1 MRLMLA
7 SRALIAAAALCA
19 GAGLARA
26 DAIDGDWCNP
36 AGKHLVIKG
45 PEITLPD
52 GAQLQGAYT
61 RHSFA
66 YAVPDNQPAAGTPMI
81 LRLVNDETMI
91 AQAYRGGV
99 LPVTWKRC
107 EHVS

>member
-1 MRLMLA
+1 MRSLLFSRMLLAAVVLCLA
-7 SRALIAAAALCA
+7 SAA
-19 GAGLARA
+19 ARA
-26 DAIDGDWCNP
+26 DAIDGDWCS
-36 AGKHLVIKG
+36 AEGKHIVIKG

-52 GAQLQGAYT
+52 GAQLQGNYT

-66 YAVPDNQPAAGTPMI
+66 YVVPENQPAAGTQMI
-81 LRLVNDETMI
+81 ITLVNEDL
-91 AQAYRGGV
+91 AVAKAYRGGT

>member
-1 MRLMLA
+1 MRSLPP
-7 SRALIAAAALCA
+7 SRIFIAAAALC
-19 GAGLARA
+19 LATAVRA

-36 AGKHLVIKG
+36 EGKHIVIKG
-45 PEITLPD
+45 TEITLPD
-52 GAQLQGAYT
+52 GAQLQGNYT

-66 YAVPDNQPAAGTPMI
+66 YVVPENQPAAGSQIIITQ
-81 LRLVNDETMI
+81 VNENL
-91 AQAYRGGV
+91 AVSKAYRGSV